1 MGSPKSPST
10 SKPRFGSDGPGNRRP
25 RDGRTLAPRRS
36 PARARQPAE
45 GLYPP
50 IFLDVRHA
58 LEEALDL
65 LGDTGDLNE
74 EDLETARMLFWEVF
88 ARFGMGF
95 EATTNGAS
103 LEGIVEST
111 RLPPRLG

>member
-1 MGSPKSPST
+1 LDSLKVVNTPPSLL
-10 SKPRFGSDGPGNRRP
+10 DA
-25 RDGRTLAPRRS
+25 RD
-36 PARARQPAE
+36 
-45 GLYPP
+45 
-50 IFLDVRHA
+50 A

-74 EDLETARMLFWEVF
+74 EDLETARMLFWETF